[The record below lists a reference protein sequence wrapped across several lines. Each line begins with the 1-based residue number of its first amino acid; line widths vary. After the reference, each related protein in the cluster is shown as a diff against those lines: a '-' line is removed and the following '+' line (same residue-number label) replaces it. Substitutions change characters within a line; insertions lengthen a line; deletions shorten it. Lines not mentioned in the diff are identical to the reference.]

1 LDPLLKENVVDEF
14 IITVTPIILGRGI
27 PLFKQNNPEIKLK
40 LLEQKSYGQFTQM
53 HFVKE
58 S

>member
-1 LDPLLKENVVDEF
+1 LDPLIKENVVDEF